1 MPGTSIA
8 EKNADAL
15 RQMSIKL
22 DEVLQRQ
29 KQLEER
35 LAKIAPDPKSASGCT
50 QWIFVPNK

>member
-35 LAKIAPDPKSASGCT
+35 LAKIAPDSKSASGCT

>member
-1 MPGTSIA
+1 
-8 EKNADAL
+8 
-15 RQMSIKL
+15 MSIKL